1 MTLSVHIGY
10 TPDDDALRQLQ
21 GALHDDVHITYGSLP
36 DTTDAIQPNYEMLVA
51 GRPSREFLEASP
63 NLHTLLIP
71 FAGLPATTRET
82 MREYPQIAV
91 HNLHHN
97 APPTAEM
104 ALALLLAAAR
114 RLIPSDREFRRHDW
128 TPRYQPYPSVLLT
141 GKTALI
147 AGYGEVG
154 RRVGQ
159 VLDALGMTVLG
170 TRRTQT
176 DIANGIYPADA
187 LYELLPRADVL
198 VIALPATHE
207 TEELISE
214 RALSLLPQGAIVVN
228 VGRAAVID
236 QHALYEALKSGHL
249 HGAGLDVWYHY
260 PPDKASRTDT
270 PPADV
275 PFHELDNV
283 VMSPHR
289 AGGGGN
295 PEIEE
300 LRMRALANALNQVAE
315 GGALPHRVNLDAGY

>member
-10 TPDDDALRQLQ
+10 TPDDDAQQHLEA
-21 GALHDDVHITYGSLP
+21 ALHENVHITYGALDDFDAVP
-36 DTTDAIQPNYEMLVA
+36 DYEILVA
-51 GRPSREFLEASP
+51 GRPSRELLEASP
-63 NLHTLLIP
+63 ILNALLIP
-71 FAGLPATTRET
+71 FAGLPVITRET
-82 MREYPQIAV
+82 LREYPQIAV

-104 ALALLLAAAR
+104 ALGLLLAAAR

-128 TPRYQPYPSVLLT
+128 TPRYEPYPSVLLK

-147 AGYGEVG
+147 LGYGEVG
-154 RRVGQ
+154 QRVGAA
-159 VLDALGMTVLG
+159 LDALGMTILAI
-170 TRRTQT
+170 RRTQT
-176 DIANGIYPADA
+176 DTASGVYPPDA
-187 LYELLPRADVL
+187 LHDLLPQADVL
-198 VIALPATHE
+198 LIALPGTTNTAG
-207 TEELISE
+207 LIGE
-214 RALSLLPQGAIVVN
+214 PEIARLPQGAIVVN

-236 QHALYEALKSGHL
+236 PHALYQALRSGKL

-260 PPDKASRTDT
+260 PPDKASRTHT

-295 PEIEE
+295 PEIEV
-300 LRMRALANALNQVAE
+300 LRMQALAEALNSVAD
-315 GGALPHRVNLDAGY
+315 GGRLPHRVDLDAGY